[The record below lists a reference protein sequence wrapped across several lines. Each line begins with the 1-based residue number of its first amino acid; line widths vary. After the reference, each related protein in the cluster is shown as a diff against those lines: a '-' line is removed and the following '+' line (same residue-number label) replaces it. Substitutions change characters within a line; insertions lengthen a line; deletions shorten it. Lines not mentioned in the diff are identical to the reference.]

1 MGILPPFHFSISNP
15 VRTVLMLWNNLMLTS
30 ECSCG
35 LLDSVKSKLSSYK
48 LPRLSISLRMTDR
61 KSFKKTKSARNWVGY
76 FIWQMSWKYPAYH
89 SHLNDIIEKR
99 QAATFNV
106 SNWAIKIWSLQGE
119 NIFIELWRRR
129 RRRSGGVG
137 WRQLFHC
144 HGNIWHLNLH
154 DVHIINH
161 VALSLETFQIWNPTR
176 RWAFTPDI
184 CIMKTSVRYKLKH
197 LRYQHEA
204 KKTKHLSHW
213 QLKYSACNLT
223 FILLLFMYLKMRQT
237 VQLHH
242 SAGDQ
247 SQLRYLTRTPL
258 GWRTGSLWAASSCQ
272 SAYRQL
278 LLSDGDSIQKKCGV
292 IGLWDI
298 LARAVVGQSTSRP
311 VVTTVTPF
319 PVLVNS

>member
-204 KKTKHLSHW
+204 KKTKQNICLTDSSNTVHAIWHLFYCYLCIW
-213 QLKYSACNLT
+213 KCARQYSYIIRQVIRASWGIWLG
-223 FILLLFMYLKMRQT
+223 LLWDGGQA
-237 VQLHH
+237 VCGQH
-242 SAGDQ
+242 Q
-247 SQLRYLTRTPL
+247 
-258 GWRTGSLWAASSCQ
+258 AASLPTDSFCCQ
-272 SAYRQL
+272 MGTASKR
-278 LLSDGDSIQKKCGV
+278 SV
-292 IGLWDI
+292 E
-298 LARAVVGQSTSRP
+298 
-311 VVTTVTPF
+311 
-319 PVLVNS
+319 